1 MVVEFV
7 LQPFFSLNRLQILNQ
22 NTMDVTE
29 MIKIMPAAVIGLTV
43 HEFSHAYA
51 AYRLGDHTAKEEG
64 RLTLNP
70 LKHIDWL
77 GFFLIIVAGFGWAKP
92 VTFNPDHLK
101 NKHRDEILISL
112 AGPLS
117 NLMIAFLLFVF
128 ARVLYFFGFFNSTEV
143 GLDIIN
149 LIAVWGVIN
158 ISLFIFNL
166 IPILPLDGS
175 HVYLTYLKEINPKLM
190 MNFYKYGTMGLL
202 GIIIAENSL
211 HVNILHLSGM
221 INGVAGFMMRLM
233 AF

>member
-1 MVVEFV
+1 
-7 LQPFFSLNRLQILNQ
+7 
-22 NTMDVTE
+22 MDVTE

-51 AYRLGDHTAKEEG
+51 AYRLGDHTAKDEG

-101 NKHRDEILISL
+101 NKNRDEILISL

-117 NLMIAFLLFVF
+117 NLMTAFLLFIF

-149 LIAVWGVIN
+149 MIAVWGVIN

-166 IPILPLDGS
+166 IPIPPLDGS

-190 MNFYKYGTMGLL
+190 MTFYKYGTMGLL